1 MLAIIIGGLLM
12 NIGNIETMAEEVKH
26 FYPDRIHGAIGFIE
40 TRYNLDT
47 FHASH
52 IACTVW
58 GLLNDQNPLRLP
70 HFRILQ
76 SMISVN

>member
-12 NIGNIETMAEEVKH
+12 NIGNIETMTEELRN

-58 GLLNDQNPLRLP
+58 GLLNNQNPLRLP
-70 HFRILQ
+70 HFRVLQ
-76 SMISVN
+76 STISVN

>member
-1 MLAIIIGGLLM
+1 M
-12 NIGNIETMAEEVKH
+12 NIGNIETMTEEVRH

-40 TRYNLDT
+40 ARYNLDT

-58 GLLNDQNPLRLP
+58 GLFNDQNPFTLP
-70 HFRILQ
+70 HFRILK
-76 SMISVN
+76 SMIRLN